1 MTKLIVNILKTFI
14 FTLHN
19 DLTLHVLMSNRNLQ
33 AYIVSLNENC
43 YLSEKANGCW
53 PKSTYGASSFDEKSW
68 RPSWPFA
75 AIDHRIQAKIH
86 SVFFFEK
93 WRQFWFWK
101 DLPPSFSHLRAA
113 ILFFFFVVVAEW
125 KIASRDGH
133 SSPIVVKQVVSLIKV
148 RCDARATIYPIQI
161 AIKFMLELCWHSS
174 VIIYN
179 CSLFIVMTTQY
190 IRECLPETDTST

>member
-1 MTKLIVNILKTFI
+1 MAVGQKAPMARGVSTKSRGARLDRSPPSIIAFK
-14 FTLHN
+14 
-19 DLTLHVLMSNRNLQ
+19 Q
-33 AYIVSLNENC
+33 
-43 YLSEKANGCW
+43 
-53 PKSTYGASSFDEKSW
+53 KSI
-68 RPSWPFA
+68 PC
-75 AIDHRIQAKIH
+75 
-86 SVFFFEK
+86 FFEK

-113 ILFFFFVVVAEW
+113 ILFFFFVVVVEW
-125 KIASRDGH
+125 KIAARDAH
-133 SSPIVVKQVVSLIKV
+133 SSPIVVEQVVSLIKV

>member
-1 MTKLIVNILKTFI
+1 MTKLIVKILKTFI

-86 SVFFFEK
+86 SVFFF
-93 WRQFWFWK
+93 WK
-101 DLPPSFSHLRAA
+101 MAPILVLKRSPAEFFASSRRHLVFFLCRRRRMKNCRTRWTFISHCCWTGGQSYKSTMRCKSYNL
-113 ILFFFFVVVAEW
+113 
-125 KIASRDGH
+125 SH
-133 SSPIVVKQVVSLIKV
+133 SDS
-148 RCDARATIYPIQI
+148 Y
-161 AIKFMLELCWHSS
+161 
-174 VIIYN
+174 
-179 CSLFIVMTTQY
+179 
-190 IRECLPETDTST
+190 